1 VATGEIALDAISAA
15 EKYRRPPPIDA
26 DNVQASSGYSFRQFL
41 DQQYA
46 CLNAPIEPATGNMR
60 AELLPNSTFSF
71 TDLIFGK
78 AKGIT
83 CQLFVFLKN
92 RVNTRIDCLK

>member
-1 VATGEIALDAISAA
+1 MATGEIALDAISAA

-26 DNVQASSGYSFRQFL
+26 DNVQASCGYSFRQFL

-46 CLNAPIEPATGNMR
+46 YLNAPIEPATGNMR
-60 AELLPNSTFSF
+60 TELLPNSTFSF

-78 AKGIT
+78 AKPDLRREEDLRFGDFSR
-83 CQLFVFLKN
+83 CS
-92 RVNTRIDCLK
+92 C